1 MLRCLLADD
10 EEPARSRLKRLLQP
24 YIDAGRMAIV
34 SEAED
39 GVMALDALH
48 TQDIDVAFLDIQMPG
63 LDGFGVL
70 DRLGEEDRPHLIF
83 VTAYNEFAVRAFEE
97 DALDYLLKPVSR
109 ERLDKAVERAE
120 SRMAPPPPPEFSAEH
135 LSSLVAQLARQSGRE
150 AYLPHVSVTQ
160 RDRILLVPT
169 ADIVSMEVHEGIT
182 RLFALDPAKE
192 GKPVLRQLPA
202 SYTLEQLEARLDP
215 ELFMRVH
222 RGALIGL
229 KHIREVHLWFSG
241 RYKLLLTGGHEVVAS
256 RERSRL
262 LRDRLAL

>member
-10 EEPARSRLKRLLQP
+10 EEPARARLKRLLQP
-24 YIDAGRMAIV
+24 YMDAGRLDLVA
-34 SEAED
+34 EAED
-39 GVMALDALH
+39 GVMAVEALN

-70 DRLGEEDRPHLIF
+70 DCLGDEDRPHLIF

-109 ERLDKAVERAE
+109 ERLDKAIERAE
-120 SRMAPPPPPEFSAEH
+120 ARMAPPPVPELSTEH
-135 LSSLVAQLARQSGRE
+135 LSDLVAQLARQAGRG

-169 ADIVSMEVHEGIT
+169 ADIVSIEVHEGIT
-182 RLFALDPAKE
+182 RLFALDPARE
-192 GKPVLRQLPA
+192 GKPALRQLPA
-202 SYTLEQLEARLDP
+202 SYTLEQLESRLDP
-215 ELFMRVH
+215 DLFMRVH

-229 KHIREVHLWFSG
+229 KHIREIHVWFSG
-241 RYKLLLTGGHEVVAS
+241 RYKLILTGGHEVIAS